1 MNRSST
7 FSNDGVISVAS
18 QLRSE
23 AQLEAVTQRGYDL
36 SHTDILRD
44 PEVSDRINSL
54 LDGRFR

>member
-7 FSNDGVISVAS
+7 FSNDGAISVAS

-36 SHTDILRD
+36 NHGDILRA
-44 PEVSDRINSL
+44 PEVLGQINSL
-54 LDGRFR
+54 LDRRFR